1 MRSLVLCADD
11 FGLSPGVSRGIADL
25 ARTGRLSAV
34 SCMSISPDFTPSAPL
49 LEGLH
54 GRCDIGLHLTLTAL
68 APLGPM
74 PTLAPD
80 GRLPSLGVLMRRLVL
95 NRLPVQEIAEEL
107 QRQLSRFVSI
117 LGRMPDFVDGHQ
129 HIHILP
135 RVRQALIALFESG
148 QLDRTRIY
156 VRDCY
161 EPPWRVLRRGVAV
174 RRALAISVLSMPLHG
189 EARRRA
195 IRTNRGFSGIND
207 FSRQDDYRTLFR
219 RFLRD
224 SGPQPL
230 VMCHPGHPDEALV
243 GRDPVV
249 ARRADEQAYF
259 AGDAFV
265 EDLAEAGYRLQRFG

>member
-25 ARTGRLSAV
+25 ARAGRLSAV
-34 SCMSISPDFTPSAPL
+34 SCMSLSPDFARSAPL

-80 GRLPSLGVLMRRLVL
+80 EKFPPLGTLMRRLVL
-95 NRLPVQEIAEEL
+95 NRPPVQEIAGEL
-107 QRQLSRFVSI
+107 QRQLSRFVSV

-129 HIHILP
+129 HVHILP
-135 RVRQALIALFESG
+135 RVRQALIGLFESG
-148 QLDRTRIY
+148 RLDRTRIY

-161 EPPWRVLRRGVAV
+161 EPPGRVLRRGVAV
-174 RRALAISVLSMPLHG
+174 GRALTISALSVPLH
-189 EARRRA
+189 AALRRRGLRA
-195 IRTNRGFSGIND
+195 NRGFSGIND
-207 FSRQDDYRTLFR
+207 FSPREDFRPLFR

-230 VMCHPGHPDEALV
+230 VMCHPGHADEALV

-265 EDLAEAGYRLQRFG
+265 EDLADAGFRLERFG